1 MQKKD
6 GRKSRNFSIFLY
18 FHAIIISQIIRIL
31 KKGKKMRKDGRLIKT
46 LDPMYKLISHIMAE
60 RSDSMNMIELT
71 VLQDPIRKYMRKK
84 KEEGY
89 TFSHLSVILAAFVRT
104 IADYPFLNRFVV
116 NKRTYARNEVA
127 IGMVVLK
134 PGETDGT
141 MNKMFFDPSNT
152 IYDIQKIF
160 DEYVERNR
168 GDGLTN
174 STDKLMAFLLSI
186 PGLARFGV
194 NLIKFLDKHNM
205 LPKAVIN
212 ASPFHCTMTITN
224 LASIG
229 TNYIFHHIYNFGTTS
244 MLMAMGNTR
253 EDPVKRHGEIVFDK
267 VIPIGLVMDER
278 IGSGAQFAQACKKL
292 QYYLQNP
299 EVLEQPP
306 EEVKQDIK

>member
-1 MQKKD
+1 MRAD
-6 GRKSRNFSIFLY
+6 GR
-18 FHAIIISQIIRIL
+18 
-31 KKGKKMRKDGRLIKT
+31 RLKT
-46 LDPMYKLISHIMAE
+46 LDPMYALISHIMAE

-71 VLQDPIRKYMRKK
+71 VLQDPIRKYMRKMK
-84 KEEGY
+84 DQGY
-89 TFSHLSVILAAFVRT
+89 TFSHLSIIIAAFIRT
-104 IADYPFLNRFVV
+104 IAEYPFLNRFVV
-116 NKRTYARNEVA
+116 NKRTFARNEVA

-141 MNKMFFDPSNT
+141 MNKMFFKPSNT
-152 IYDIQKIF
+152 IFEVQEIF
-160 DEYVERNR
+160 DEYVNRNR
-168 GDGLTN
+168 GEGKTN

-194 NLIKFLDKHNM
+194 NLIKFLDMHNL

-278 IGSGAQFAQACKKL
+278 IGSGAQFAQACKCL
-292 QYYLQNP
+292 QNYLQNP
-299 EVLEQPP
+299 ELLEQPP
-306 EEVKQDIK
+306 AEVKEDIK

>member
-1 MQKKD
+1 
-6 GRKSRNFSIFLY
+6 
-18 FHAIIISQIIRIL
+18 
-31 KKGKKMRKDGRLIKT
+31 MRKDGRLIKT

-60 RSDSMNMIELT
+60 RNDAMNMIELT
-71 VLQDPIRKYMRKK
+71 VIQDPIRKYMRKK

-89 TFSHLSVILAAFVRT
+89 TFSHLSIMIAAFVRT

-116 NKRTYARNEVA
+116 NKRTYARNEIT

-141 MNKMFFDPSNT
+141 MNKMFFKPTDT
-152 IYDIQKIF
+152 IYDVQKTF

-168 GDGLTN
+168 GEGKTN

-194 NLIKFLDKHNM
+194 NLIKFLDNHNM
-205 LPKAVIN
+205 LPKAVID

-229 TNYIFHHIYNFGTTS
+229 TNYIFHHVYNFGTTS

-278 IGSGAQFAQACKKL
+278 IGSGAQFALACKKL
-292 QYYLQNP
+292 QHYLQNP
-299 EVLEQPP
+299 ELLEQPP
-306 EEVKQDIK
+306 EEVKEDIK